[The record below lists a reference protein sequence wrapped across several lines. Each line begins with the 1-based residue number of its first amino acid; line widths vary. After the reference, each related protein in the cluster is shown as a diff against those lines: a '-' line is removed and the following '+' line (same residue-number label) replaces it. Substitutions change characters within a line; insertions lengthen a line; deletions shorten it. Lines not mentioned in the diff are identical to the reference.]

1 VAAPMPSA
9 RPVSTLDVGL
19 AITAAVVGLV
29 AVGSTL
35 YLWLMLPN
43 L

>member
-1 VAAPMPSA
+1 MSAA
-9 RPVSTLDVGL
+9 RPVSTVDTFLAIAAAVIGL
-19 AITAAVVGLV
+19 A

-35 YLWLMLPN
+35 YLWLFLPN

>member
-1 VAAPMPSA
+1 MAD
-9 RPVSTLDVGL
+9 TIL
-19 AITAAVVGLV
+19 AIAAAVVGLV

-35 YLWLMLPN
+35 YLWLFLPN

>member
-1 VAAPMPSA
+1 MMD
-9 RPVSTLDVGL
+9 TIL
-19 AITAAVVGLV
+19 AIAAAVVGLA

-35 YLWLMLPN
+35 YFWLYLEN

>member
-1 VAAPMPSA
+1 MVDT
-9 RPVSTLDVGL
+9 VL
-19 AITAAVVGLV
+19 AIAAAVIGLV

-35 YLWLMLPN
+35 YLWLFLPN

>member
-1 VAAPMPSA
+1 MVD
-9 RPVSTLDVGL
+9 VSL
-19 AITAAVVGLV
+19 AIAAAVVGLA

-35 YLWLMLPN
+35 YLWLFLPN

>member
-1 VAAPMPSA
+1 MTAA
-9 RPVSTLDVGL
+9 RPASTMDTVL
-19 AITAAVVGLV
+19 AIAAAVIGLV

-35 YLWLMLPN
+35 YLWLFLPN